1 MPPIG
6 LSIEPNVAPN
16 ASLMLTVPHLIS
28 RAIARARAPS
38 WL

>member
-6 LSIEPNVAPN
+6 ESMLAKVAPN
-16 ASLMLTVPHLIS
+16 ASLMLTVPHLIW